1 MAKFSRTFLIFW
13 TNTKLLTNIWL
24 QIQKSKIVAYKYSS
38 LNHHWENI
46 TVNFFLL
53 KRMNFIILLTF
64 INYYKVLLLL
74 YKGPLAKAFFGWSFI
89 RHFFVSSTNRIFF
102 GSTNLNKPEN
112 QIKRKKKC
120 VQKPSNIY
128 KYPKNS
134 EKKKWY
140 TLSFDI
146 LGHMSL
152 TNSLQSMPFQNP
164 GGGNLNN
171 IDWQTSIY
179 SPKYLCIIWD

>member
-102 GSTNLNKPEN
+102 WINKSKQTWKSDAKE
-112 QIKRKKKC
+112 
-120 VQKPSNIY
+120 
-128 KYPKNS
+128 
-134 EKKKWY
+134 EKKSPKTFKNLQISKKFWKEEMLYSKFWY
-140 TLSFDI
+140 FRAYVFDQ
-146 LGHMSL
+146 
-152 TNSLQSMPFQNP
+152 QSSVHAVSKSR
-164 GGGNLNN
+164 GGNLNN